1 VSTRFLD
8 FDEHPI
14 AAASIAQVHRGRL
27 NNNQEVAVKVQYPG
41 LEWRVKLDIMTMS
54 LLSKS
59 VSLVSY
65 AYHYAFSIDSGKD
78 NISLL
83 GAQRI

>member
-27 NNNQEVAVKVQYPG
+27 NNNQEVAVKVRLLLTLDLFLVPFLLLFG
-41 LEWRVKLDIMTMS
+41 L
-54 LLSKS
+54 
-59 VSLVSY
+59 
-65 AYHYAFSIDSGKD
+65 SI
-78 NISLL
+78 L
-83 GAQRI
+83 GHA